1 MTQYRPGQSPPTVS
15 TASRGMTLIELM
27 VAVALLSIM
36 ILCFGKIVA
45 ESRKLV
51 GVSQATMR
59 ANNMAMAIDQSLR
72 DDIRRASQF
81 GFLYIGVNP
90 RPVSGSNPAI
100 LICGSVGPSQ
110 SVTANASTISNCKV
124 VAYSLCPTL
133 PASSTGI
140 LWKAGFVLT
149 GTSAP
154 TTTSDTWG
162 NLDQYQLQV
171 STTNAIKTNV
181 VDMIAPAFGGYQPAN
196 LPASPDTLTA
206 VLESWK
212 YMATNCTEMEIAW
225 TDGTAS
231 ATPGALKWYPHTT
244 SMIWTKDKD
253 DNGVWPYGVWPKAVR
268 VRFTITDPGMP
279 AGLAST
285 GNKYEVI
292 CPVSR

>member
-1 MTQYRPGQSPPTVS
+1 
-15 TASRGMTLIELM
+15 
-27 VAVALLSIM
+27 
-36 ILCFGKIVA
+36 
-45 ESRKLV
+45 
-51 GVSQATMR
+51 
-59 ANNMAMAIDQSLR
+59 
-72 DDIRRASQF
+72 
-81 GFLYIGVNP
+81 
-90 RPVSGSNPAI
+90 
-100 LICGSVGPSQ
+100 
-110 SVTANASTISNCKV
+110 VTANASTISNCKV
-124 VAYSLCPTL
+124 VAYSLCPTGT
-133 PASSTGI
+133 ASTSTSGI

-171 STTNAIKTNV
+171 STTNTIKTNV
-181 VDMIAPAFGGYQPAN
+181 LDMIAPASDGYQPAN

-231 ATPGALKWYPHTT
+231 ATPGALNWHPHTT
-244 SMIWTKDKD
+244 SKIWTKDVKD
-253 DNGVWPYGVWPKAVR
+253 GSPAEAWPKAVR